1 MIVMQGTGEADRVVG
16 DYRVVL
22 IESRGLG
29 VKIGDDGGWERGAVR
44 AGCGRVKRAT
54 RGVMA
59 AVVHGSWRA
68 HAWRLWLQGVCTG
81 DK

>member
-1 MIVMQGTGEADRVVG
+1 M
-16 DYRVVL
+16 L

-54 RGVMA
+54 RGAVA
-59 AVVHGSWRA
+59 AVVHGSW
-68 HAWRLWLQGVCTG
+68 
-81 DK
+81 